1 MENQKILETIKT
13 FKKGTYVPF
22 TKIKDYG
29 NGLVKETDMVIRL
42 GISYQ
47 NMEINK
53 DRVVEPLPWGSWVP
67 GLENYVIEHKGNY
80 YLRINST
87 NSHIAKSKYL
97 LNNVEITK
105 EVAETYINP
114 KKLQSKESPVYNV
127 KFENIISI
135 G

>member
-1 MENQKILETIKT
+1 MQNQQILNTIKT
-13 FKKGTYVPF
+13 FKKGTYVPL

-29 NGLVKETDMVIRL
+29 NGLVKKTDMVIRL
-42 GISYQ
+42 GVSYQ

-80 YLRINST
+80 YLRVSNT
-87 NSHIAKSKYL
+87 NSHISKSKYL
-97 LNNVEITK
+97 LNNIEITK
-105 EVAETYINP
+105 EVAETYIDP
-114 KKLQSKESPVYNV
+114 KKLKSKESAVYNI

>member
-1 MENQKILETIKT
+1 MQNQQILNTIKT
-13 FKKGTYVPF
+13 FKKGTYVPL

-29 NGLVKETDMVIRL
+29 NGLVKKTDMVIRL
-42 GISYQ
+42 GVSYQ

-80 YLRINST
+80 YLRVSNT
-87 NSHIAKSKYL
+87 NSHISKSKYL
-97 LNNVEITK
+97 LNNIEITK
-105 EVAETYINP
+105 EIAETYIDP
-114 KKLQSKESPVYNV
+114 KKLKSKESAVYNI

>member
-1 MENQKILETIKT
+1 MQNQQILNTIKT
-13 FKKGTYVPF
+13 FKKGTYVPL

-29 NGLVKETDMVIRL
+29 NGLVKKTDMVIRL
-42 GISYQ
+42 GVSYQ

-80 YLRINST
+80 YLRVSNT
-87 NSHIAKSKYL
+87 NSHISKSKYL
-97 LNNVEITK
+97 LNNIEITK
-105 EVAETYINP
+105 EVAETYIDP
-114 KKLQSKESPVYNV
+114 KKLKSKESAVYNI
-127 KFENIISI
+127 KFDNIISI

>member
-1 MENQKILETIKT
+1 MQNQQILNTIKT
-13 FKKGTYVPF
+13 FKKGTYVPL

-29 NGLVKETDMVIRL
+29 NGLVKKTDMIIRL
-42 GISYQ
+42 GVSYQ

-80 YLRINST
+80 YLRVSNT
-87 NSHIAKSKYL
+87 NSHISKSKYL
-97 LNNVEITK
+97 LNNIEITK
-105 EVAETYINP
+105 EVAETYIDP
-114 KKLQSKESPVYNV
+114 RKLKSKESAVYNI

>member
-1 MENQKILETIKT
+1 MQNQQILNTIKT
-13 FKKGTYVPF
+13 FKKGTYVPL

-29 NGLVKETDMVIRL
+29 NGLVKKTDMIIRL
-42 GISYQ
+42 GVSYQ

-80 YLRINST
+80 YLRVSNT
-87 NSHIAKSKYL
+87 NSHISKSKYL
-97 LNNVEITK
+97 LNNIEITK
-105 EVAETYINP
+105 EVAETYIDP
-114 KKLQSKESPVYNV
+114 KKLKSKESAVYNI